1 MHIRIF
7 KDDHRLDRPSH
18 SGHHFSRVPF
28 ESPLRD
34 PLSGPVATELAAAEG
49 HKLAVSFTTGT
60 KVNKPVAAASPNLM
74 KCGYAPDFVPGSL
87 NAGMGAA

>member
-34 PLSGPVATELAAAEG
+34 PLALSGPVATELAAAKG

-60 KVNKPVAAASPNLM
+60 KVNKPVAAASPNLI
-74 KCGYAPDFVPGSL
+74 KCHGGYAAVRRIL
-87 NAGMGAA
+87 CQAH